1 MTATKTS
8 KKIIRKSTTTKKNAG
23 AKKSTTVK
31 TVGKKS
37 GTKKTTSGTRVKS
50 SNTKITSTRPDV
62 IGLPEQDKC
71 LVGNVLNSVTTPGII
86 PELPIEHEPC
96 TDISIDRIA
105 SRISNTSLDVTD
117 LEKGPE
123 LDTETTSQETI
134 VTAILPDGG
143 FDISRKVLARI
154 ASLAA
159 SEIDGLVPPRNDAI
173 NKLIDSIHGRTDG
186 IKVNVG
192 STEAAVDMQIRVQY
206 GTHIPDVTGL
216 LRESITRRIH
226 QMTGLKVTEINI
238 RVQDVTTEDDPQPE
252 KTAVDQQA
260 TAL

>member
-1 MTATKTS
+1 MKMAATKTS
-8 KKIIRKSTTTKKNAG
+8 KKTIRKTTSRKSTG
-23 AKKSTTVK
+23 IKKSTTVK

-37 GTKKTTSGTRVKS
+37 RTKKTASGTRAKS
-50 SNTKITSTRPDV
+50 SNTKITATRPDV
-62 IGLPEQDKC
+62 PGLPEQDNC
-71 LVGNVLNSVTTPGII
+71 LVGNMLNTETTPGII
-86 PELPIEHEPC
+86 PKLPIEPGPR

-105 SRISNTSLDVTD
+105 SGISSTD
-117 LEKGPE
+117 TDFGKGPE
-123 LDTETTSQETI
+123 LDTGTTSQETP

-159 SEIDGLVPPRNDAI
+159 NEIDGLLPPRNDAI
-173 NKLIDSIHGRTDG
+173 IKLIDSMHGRTDG

-192 STEAAVDMQIRVQY
+192 STEAAVDMHIRVQY
-206 GTHIPDVTGL
+206 GTHIPDVTER
-216 LRESITRRIH
+216 LRENITRRIH

-238 RVQDVTTEDDPQPE
+238 RVRDVTTADDPQPE
-252 KTAVDQQA
+252 KTAGDRHA

>member
-1 MTATKTS
+1 MAATKTS
-8 KKIIRKSTTTKKNAG
+8 KKTIRKTTSRKSTGIKKPA
-23 AKKSTTVK
+23 TVK

-37 GTKKTTSGTRVKS
+37 RTKKTASGTRAKS
-50 SNTKITSTRPDV
+50 FNT
-62 IGLPEQDKC
+62 E
-71 LVGNVLNSVTTPGII
+71 TTPGII
-86 PELPIEHEPC
+86 PELPIEPEPC

-105 SRISNTSLDVTD
+105 SGISSTD
-117 LEKGPE
+117 TDFGKGTG
-123 LDTETTSQETI
+123 LDTVTTSQETM

-159 SEIDGLVPPRNDAI
+159 NEIDGLLPPRNDAFI
-173 NKLIDSIHGRTDG
+173 KLIDSMHGRTDG

-192 STEAAVDMQIRVQY
+192 STEAAVDMHIRVQY
-206 GTHIPDVTGL
+206 GIHIPDVTER
-216 LRESITRRIH
+216 LREKITRRIH

-238 RVQDVTTEDDPQPE
+238 RVKDVTTADDPQPE
-252 KTAVDQQA
+252 KTAGDRHA

>member
-1 MTATKTS
+1 MAATKTS
-8 KKIIRKSTTTKKNAG
+8 KKTIRKSTTRKSTG

-31 TVGKKS
+31 TVEKKS
-37 GTKKTTSGTRVKS
+37 GTKKTSTGTRAKS
-50 SNTKITSTRPDV
+50 SNTKITATGPDV

-71 LVGNVLNSVTTPGII
+71 LVGNVFDTETTPGII
-86 PELPIEHEPC
+86 PELPIDPEPC

-105 SRISNTSLDVTD
+105 SRISSTSLADTGPGKG
-117 LEKGPE
+117 LE
-123 LDTETTSQETI
+123 LNTETTPQETI

-159 SEIDGLVPPRNDAI
+159 NEIDGLLPPRNDAI
-173 NKLIDSIHGRTDG
+173 NKFIDSIHGRTDG

-192 STEAAVDMQIRVQY
+192 STEAAVDMHIRVQY
-206 GTHIPDVTGL
+206 GTHIPDVTGR
-216 LRESITRRIH
+216 LREKITRRIH
-226 QMTGLKVTEINI
+226 QMTGLRITEINI
-238 RVQDVTTEDDPQPE
+238 RVQDVTTADDPQPE
-252 KTAVDQQA
+252 NTAGDQHA